1 MSGIFSGNVSEWVN
15 DWYDSRYYAD
25 SPDTNPQGP
34 SGGHQKVHRGGAC
47 HENRNGIRG
56 KSRHFSMPSA
66 SQDYSFRC
74 AMDEEP
80 ESND

>member
-34 SGGHQKVHRGGAC
+34 SGGHQKVHRGGAY

-66 SQDYSFRC
+66 SQDYIGFRC
-74 AMDEEP
+74 AEP
-80 ESND
+80 ESDD